1 MGGGDGIL
9 TFKPIVKM
17 VEMVCDHVT
26 LLTNRRNG
34 FDAISRL
41 VFGRKGKCQP
51 PVILGDSY
59 LEQGHTRQYE
69 LTKEYAHYVEDNM
82 DTLLLK
88 DRLYRGSGPPS

>member
-1 MGGGDGIL
+1 MDGIL

-26 LLTNRRNG
+26 LLTNRRDG

-82 DTLLLK
+82 DWIH
-88 DRLYRGSGPPS
+88 YC